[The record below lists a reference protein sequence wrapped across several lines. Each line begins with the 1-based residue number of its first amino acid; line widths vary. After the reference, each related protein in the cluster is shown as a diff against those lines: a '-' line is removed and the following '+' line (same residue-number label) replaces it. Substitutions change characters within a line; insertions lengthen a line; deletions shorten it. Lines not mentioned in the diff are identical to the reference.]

1 MKYLRQKFYDSSL
14 SKKLFICLTAFFII
28 PLLIVAFIINNQ
40 VSQFMHTNVCKTNM
54 EVLKQ
59 TKAGIENII
68 NDMEYISITLLS
80 DYDFQDIIN
89 LNKTKSLNSIEI
101 AKFIYNKNLIQP
113 LMNSRRYISSICIS
127 ENSEVIY
134 QFGDQ
139 VTQEDTRFH
148 EEATRLKGGVL
159 WTPVYKL
166 PYASIDNNSEKFV
179 ISLVRAYNSL
189 MAIKQLATERISIDE
204 KTISNIYEGINIAKG
219 SEIFIVDK
227 SGTVI
232 SSQDKNL
239 LMKKMGTQVYIKDS
253 LRSNDGFFKTRIKNT
268 ENIVFHYLIKETGWQ
283 VIQTIPESEMN
294 KQITIINLII
304 IICIAFC
311 ILFGIFFSLIQNTSI
326 LKPIKLLS
334 KEMER
339 VKGGS
344 FDITLRIKNKDE
356 IGNLSNSFSDMVRKI
371 SELIDSVY
379 KSQIREKEAEVIAFQ
394 SQINPHF
401 LYNTL
406 DSIRWMAVKNKD
418 YAVGEQIEALSDIF
432 RHVLNKGKDMTT
444 IKEELDHLN
453 NYIFIQRSRYGD
465 RIFVD
470 IQVDES
476 LMEYITPKLILQ
488 PLVENSFQHGL
499 ECKVGGGKIQIQIEK
514 LENGIKYSVTDD
526 GIGTDQDKITKMIS
540 SKTESH
546 NVFALN
552 NINDRIQLKYG
563 KEYGLKFSSQAGIGT
578 TVEVIIPQLKASEEA
593 TL

>member
-1 MKYLRQKFYDSSL
+1 MKYIIQSFYNSSL
-14 SKKLFICLTAFFII
+14 SRKLFICLTVFFII

-40 VSQFMHTNVCKTNM
+40 VSQFMNANVCKTNL

-59 TKAGIENII
+59 TRAGIENII
-68 NDMEYISITLLS
+68 NDVEYISITLLS
-80 DYDFQDIIN
+80 DYDLQDIISGRD
-89 LNKTKSLNSIEI
+89 KSLNSIES
-101 AKFIYNKNLIQP
+101 AKFMYNKNSIQP
-113 LMNSRRYISSICIS
+113 LMNSRPYISSICIS
-127 ENSEVIY
+127 NNSDVIY

-139 VTQEDTRFH
+139 VTKEDIRFH
-148 EEATRLKGGVL
+148 EEAAKLKGKVL

-166 PYASIDNNSEKFV
+166 PYITMDDNSEKFI
-179 ISLVRAYNSL
+179 ISAVRAYNSL
-189 MAIKQLATERISIDE
+189 MAIKQLATERVSIDE
-204 KTISNIYEGINIAKG
+204 KTICNIYSGINIVKG
-219 SEIFIVDK
+219 SKIFIVDK

-232 SSQDKNL
+232 SAQDKNL
-239 LMKKMGTQVYIKDS
+239 LTKKMGTQVYVKDA
-253 LRSNDGFFKTRIKNT
+253 LMSNEGFFKTHIKNT
-268 ENIVFHYLIKETGWQ
+268 ENTVFHYLIEGTGWQ
-283 VIQTIPESEMN
+283 VIQTIPESELN
-294 KQITIINLII
+294 KQILIINLII
-304 IICIAFC
+304 IICISFC

-339 VKGGS
+339 VKKGN
-344 FDITLRIKNKDE
+344 FDIDLKIMNKDE
-356 IGNLSNSFSDMVRKI
+356 IGDLSNLFSDMVSKI
-371 SELIDSVY
+371 RELIDSDY
-379 KSQIREKEAEVIAFQ
+379 KSKIREKEAEVIAIQ

-406 DSIRWMAVKNKD
+406 DSIRWMAVGNKD

-453 NYIFIQRSRYGD
+453 NYIFIQKSRYGD

-470 IQVDES
+470 IQVDDS

-499 ECKVGGGKIQIQIEK
+499 ESKVEGGKIHIQIEK
-514 LENGIKYSVTDD
+514 LESGIKFSVTDD
-526 GIGTDQDKITKMIS
+526 GMGTNQDKITKMIS

-552 NINDRIQLKYG
+552 NINDRIQLKFG
-563 KEYGLKFSSQAGIGT
+563 KEYGLKFSSQVGKGT
-578 TVEVIIPQLKASEEA
+578 TVEVVIPQLKASKED
-593 TL
+593 TI